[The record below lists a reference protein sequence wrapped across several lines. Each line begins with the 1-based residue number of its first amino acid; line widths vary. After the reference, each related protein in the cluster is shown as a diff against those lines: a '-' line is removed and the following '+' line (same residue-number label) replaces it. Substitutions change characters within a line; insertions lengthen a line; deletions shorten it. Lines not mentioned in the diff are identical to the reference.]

1 MGRPPTRPARL
12 KDGFYIEVRNEGS
25 KSNGIKIRR
34 DTREEM
40 LQAVAN
46 YARIKDVHIL
56 GELKNDKWQDSAD
69 EIRKLEKS
77 LA

>member
-34 DTREEM
+34 DTKEEM
-40 LQAVAN
+40 LQAVEN
-46 YARIKDVHIL
+46 YARIKDVQIL
-56 GELKNDKWQDSAD
+56 GELKNDKWQDSAE

-77 LA
+77 IA